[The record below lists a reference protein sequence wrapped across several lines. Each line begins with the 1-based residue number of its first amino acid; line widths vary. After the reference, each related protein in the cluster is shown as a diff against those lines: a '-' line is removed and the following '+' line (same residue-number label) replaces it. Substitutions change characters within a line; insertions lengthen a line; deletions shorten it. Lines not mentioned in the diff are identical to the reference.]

1 MAKEMSDIAK
11 GILRGLQE
19 ARAYVEGDASHVHIV
34 DRFSAPGSLPLSK
47 CHTLKCASIDSQ
59 AATPGF
65 SGSIDEIERV

>member
-1 MAKEMSDIAK
+1 MSDIAK

-34 DRFSAPGSLPLSK
+34 NRSSEPRSLPLSK
-47 CHTLKCASIDSQ
+47 SRTLKCASIDPQ
-59 AATPGF
+59 VGTPGF